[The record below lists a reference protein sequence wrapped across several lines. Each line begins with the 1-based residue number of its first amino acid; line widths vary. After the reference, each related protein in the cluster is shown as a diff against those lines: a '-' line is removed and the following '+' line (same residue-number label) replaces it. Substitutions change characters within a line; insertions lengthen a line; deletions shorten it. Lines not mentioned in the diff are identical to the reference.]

1 MMNKEQ
7 WKELIKQGPVL
18 LDGATGSQLR
28 CMGMPRDAVTELW
41 ALEHPRQ
48 VETLQ
53 CAYREAGSRILYAP
67 TFQAQPAALEKA
79 GWQGVA
85 EDLNA
90 DLVAITKRAAGDD
103 CLVAGDISTMAG
115 TMESWNG
122 ELFHTLVEEYRRQI
136 AGLLKGGVDVLAG
149 ETLLY
154 PQEAEAILTAAELEG
169 GNIPVFISF
178 TMQPDGS
185 FFSGREAG
193 PVLRELEEAGADA
206 VGFNCVAASEQLP
219 GLVSRLRRF
228 VRGPLI
234 SKPNAGNPVIRQDGM
249 AEYPMEAA
257 EFAVLQAQ
265 ACALGANLLGGCCGT
280 DPQYIRQLQKRLA
293 EGPFHKRDL

>member
-1 MMNKEQ
+1 MNKVQ
-7 WKELIKQGPVL
+7 WREFIKQGPVL

-28 CMGMPRDAVTELW
+28 RMGMPREAVTELW
-41 ALEHPRQ
+41 ALEHPEA
-48 VETLQ
+48 VEKLQ
-53 CAYREAGSRILYAP
+53 TWYRKAGSRILYAP
-67 TFQAQPAALEKA
+67 TFQAQPASLEKA
-79 GWQGVA
+79 GWQGAV

-90 DLVAITKRAAGDD
+90 DLVAITKRAAGKD

-115 TMESWNG
+115 TLESWNDA
-122 ELFHTLVEEYRRQI
+122 LFPTLVEQYRRQI
-136 AGLLKGGVDVLAG
+136 AGLLQGGVDLLAG

-169 GNIPVFISF
+169 GNVPVLISF

-185 FFSGREAG
+185 FFSGRDAV
-193 PVLRELEEAGADA
+193 PVLKEVEEAGADA

-219 GLVSRLRRF
+219 SLVSRLRRF

-234 SKPNAGNPVIRQDGM
+234 SKPNAGNPVIREGGI
-249 AEYPMEAA
+249 AEYPMEAE

-265 ACALGANLLGGCCGT
+265 AYDHGANLLGGCCGT
-280 DPQYIRQLQKRLA
+280 DPEYIAMLQRQLV
-293 EGPFHKRDL
+293 